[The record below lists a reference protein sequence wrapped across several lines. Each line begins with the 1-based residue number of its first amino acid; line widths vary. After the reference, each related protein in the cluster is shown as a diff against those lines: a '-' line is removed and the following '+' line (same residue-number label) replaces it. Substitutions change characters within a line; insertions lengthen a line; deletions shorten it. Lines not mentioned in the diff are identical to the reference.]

1 MASRKKYWWWCNF
14 KITFLLV
21 SGMNQNKKRDDN
33 LNGSQ
38 AFGLG
43 ITPSISVLTDMKTT
57 SIAETNIINVTTT
70 FITKKLSLRSGGN
83 RQKKRDEPW

>member
-1 MASRKKYWWWCNF
+1 
-14 KITFLLV
+14 
-21 SGMNQNKKRDDN
+21 
-33 LNGSQ
+33 
-38 AFGLG
+38 
-43 ITPSISVLTDMKTT
+43 MKTT

>member
-1 MASRKKYWWWCNF
+1 MEITGEPKGLLAEIVGIMKSGEKHSKSGFKKVDRRK
-14 KITFLLV
+14 LGHLV
-21 SGMNQNKKRDDN
+21 IKSND
-33 LNGSQ
+33 
-38 AFGLG
+38 
-43 ITPSISVLTDMKTT
+43 VLTDMKTT